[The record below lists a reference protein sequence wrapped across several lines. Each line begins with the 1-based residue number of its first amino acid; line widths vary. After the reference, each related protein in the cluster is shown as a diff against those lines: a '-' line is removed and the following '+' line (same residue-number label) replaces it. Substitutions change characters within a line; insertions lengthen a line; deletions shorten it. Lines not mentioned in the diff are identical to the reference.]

1 MRDWLRA
8 GAWTIR
14 STLSHVFPDVV
25 LSRAVALQYEA
36 QTGAPSSTA
45 LARGIVEALAYADV
59 FDWPLTAAEI
69 HRYLPVAARLD
80 DVAAALGSGRLAR
93 TVQSDGQ
100 LHVLAGRGHLVDERR
115 RRTAVSR
122 RLWPLA
128 RRYGAALASLP
139 WVRLVAVTG
148 SLAVGAATD
157 DADID
162 LFIVAEDGRLWL
174 ARALT
179 IGVAKVAI
187 RVPSS
192 RGVRLCPNYLLTTSA
207 LDLPERDLYTA
218 RELAQLVPLFGP
230 NAYQA
235 LLEGNSWYRQFLPNH
250 PGHVGPVGELRH
262 RRLRHLAE
270 CTLQGRLVR
279 RAERWEME
287 RKIARL
293 HLPSTTGEVRF
304 DATTCKGHFEGY
316 RQTVLAAYERRLA
329 ELEGDGTT

>member
-1 MRDWLRA
+1 
-8 GAWTIR
+8 
-14 STLSHVFPDVV
+14 VV
-25 LSRAVALQYEA
+25 LSRAVALRYEA
-36 QTGAPSSTA
+36 HTGASNSTA
-45 LARGIVEALAYADV
+45 VARGVVEALAYADV

-80 DVAAALGSGRLAR
+80 DVVAVLGSGRLAR
-93 TVQSDGQ
+93 AVQSDGQ
-100 LHVLAGRGHLVDERR
+100 LYVLAGREHLADERQ
-115 RRTAVSR
+115 RRTAVSH

-128 RRYGAALASLP
+128 RRYGRALASLP

-148 SLAVGAATD
+148 SLAVDAATD

-187 RVPSS
+187 RVKSS
-192 RGVRLCPNYLLTTSA
+192 RGVRLCPNYLLTASA

-230 NAYQA
+230 DTYRA
-235 LLEGNSWYRQFLPNH
+235 LLEGNGWYRQFLPNH
-250 PGHVGPVGELRH
+250 PGHLGPVGDLPYP
-262 RRLRHLAE
+262 RLSRLAE
-270 CTLQGRLVR
+270 RTLQGRLVG
-279 RAERWEME
+279 RAEQWEME

-293 HLPSTTGEVRF
+293 HLPTTTGEVRF

-316 RQTVLAAYERRLA
+316 RQTVLAAYERRRA
-329 ELEGDGTT
+329 DLESDGTL